1 MKNWRKRPQ
10 ESDALDPSISLDEL
24 AWRIGASE
32 VRPVAPDP
40 DSAGAEGVDDLF
52 IGLDPAEAADIARA
66 LAKPAKAAD
75 FAGSP
80 ASVAS
85 AEEAARIQPPG
96 PAASIPP
103 LAPIATASAQ
113 PPVPVASQSS
123 INPVMPD
130 VEGDAHAAGGTGVP
144 SPASPPI
151 AAAIAGAAPA
161 AHDRPTGTAASRGPA
176 VAESARMDA
185 VAAKIRKPDAK
196 REGSASTV
204 RVKSVRTRRAGI
216 WRDTSA
222 VLIGVVGIV
231 LIAQLALASGGD
243 TAQAS
248 STPGSSPFATDVAVV
263 PTVPPATIT
272 PPSIGPTLGPVID
285 PSLIPGIE
293 ATPSPSPSPTPS
305 PTPTPRITPKPTVKP
320 TPKPTPT
327 PGPPIASITTPSAN
341 ICVAPGSVSFVAAV
355 STGSTYAWDF
365 DDGGSASTRTTA
377 HVFAYRPVPYTVIL
391 TVSKTGFSPKQDTVV
406 IDVSC

>member
-10 ESDALDPSISLDEL
+10 ESDALDPTISLDEL

-32 VRPVAPDP
+32 VRPAAPDP
-40 DSAGAEGVDDLF
+40 ATAGAEGVDDLF

-66 LAKPAKAAD
+66 LAKPAKATDPA
-75 FAGSP
+75 ASP
-80 ASVAS
+80 ASLASSEVAP
-85 AEEAARIQPPG
+85 RTQPPA

-103 LAPIATASAQ
+103 ASVAAVPMQ
-113 PPVPVASQSS
+113 PRPAVADQAS
-123 INPVMPD
+123 INPVMPYPE
-130 VEGDAHAAGGTGVP
+130 VGAHVGRGAGTPLPAA
-144 SPASPPI
+144 PPI
-151 AAAIAGAAPA
+151 AAAIAGAAPP
-161 AHDRPTGTAASRGPA
+161 AHDRPTGTSTSRGPA
-176 VAESARMDA
+176 VAESSRMDA
-185 VAAKIRKPDAK
+185 VAATIRKPDAK
-196 REGSASTV
+196 RAGAAATV

-243 TAQAS
+243 TAQAT
-248 STPGSSPFATDVAVV
+248 STPGSSPLATNVAVL
-263 PTVPPATIT
+263 PTAPPATIT
-272 PPSIGPTLGPVID
+272 PPSLGPTLGPVID

-293 ATPSPSPSPTPS
+293 ATPTPSPSPTPS

-327 PGPPIASITTPSAN
+327 PGPPIAIITLPAAN
-341 ICVAPGSVSFVAAV
+341 VCIAPGSVSFTAAV
-355 STGSTYAWDF
+355 SAGSTYAWDF

-377 HVFAYRPVPYTVIL
+377 HIFAFRPVPYTVIL